1 MTYTADIYATNGTG
15 GRKDATRLTAFHGE
29 MARLAGDHNINQRL
43 QQLNVSIH
51 AMRDGRITVKEC
63 PALSVEI
70 LLHHAETLLDRVRA
84 VDDGQRTEWI
94 SQARDSY
101 EQACAIMKRDILPRV
116 RERIEREEQF
126 LAAAATATNAA

>member
-1 MTYTADIYATNGTG
+1 MTYTADIYIGNSTG

-43 QQLNVSIH
+43 QQLDVSIQ
-51 AMRDGRITVKEC
+51 AMRDGRITAEEC

-70 LLHHAETLLDRVRA
+70 LLHHADTLLDRVRA
-84 VDDGQRTEWI
+84 VNDGQRAEWV
-94 SQARDSY
+94 SKARDSY
-101 EQACAIMKRDILPRV
+101 GQACVIIGQDILPRV

-126 LAAAATATNAA
+126 LAAAANNTA